1 MQTIIGCKASKLHAV
16 FACATNIEGRNLLS
30 QKKRVSRAEF
40 HLRSADKRWD
50 VCPRPMQLRTTQ
62 LTCKERQRR
71 SKGRCLS
78 GRGWHA
84 CKSREAG
91 VLECRGQGAGDAR
104 RRRSAHRRHSVVQA
118 CAASAGISP
127 HYHLRAPPGSNMW
140 LKHVQFCHLVLF
152 FVCFSELALFF
163 VCFSELVLFFVHVC
177 SLEQCSVRKRF
188 TALLL

>member
-1 MQTIIGCKASKLHAV
+1 M
-16 FACATNIEGRNLLS
+16 S
-30 QKKRVSRAEF
+30 QKKRVSRADF

-84 CKSREAG
+84 CKSSEAG

-104 RRRSAHRRHSVVQA
+104 RRRSAHRRHSSPSLRRLGRYKPPLTFKGPARVKYAVKTCSILPVSVVL
-118 CAASAGISP
+118 C
-127 HYHLRAPPGSNMW
+127 
-140 LKHVQFCHLVLF
+140 LF
-152 FVCFSELALFF
+152 FRVSVVLCLFF
-163 VCFSELVLFFVHVC
+163 RVSVVLC
-177 SLEQCSVRKRF
+177 SRLF
-188 TALLL
+188 T

>member
-1 MQTIIGCKASKLHAV
+1 MCYEHRRKEL
-16 FACATNIEGRNLLS
+16 IE
-30 QKKRVSRAEF
+30 QKKRVSRADF

-127 HYHLRAPPGSNMW
+127 HEHLRAPPGSNM
-140 LKHVQFCHLVLF
+140 LFVKTCSILPVSVVLCLF
-152 FVCFSELALFF
+152 FRVSVVLCLFF
-163 VCFSELVLFFVHVC
+163 RVSVVLC
-177 SLEQCSVRKRF
+177 SRLF
-188 TALLL
+188 T

>member
-1 MQTIIGCKASKLHAV
+1 MSK
-16 FACATNIEGRNLLS
+16 
-30 QKKRVSRAEF
+30 KKRVSRADF

-91 VLECRGQGAGDAR
+91 VLECRGQGAGDAPQAKRSPTTQCSSRMR
-104 RRRSAHRRHSVVQA
+104 RLGRYKPPLTFKGPVRVKYAVKTCSILPVSVVL
-118 CAASAGISP
+118 C
-127 HYHLRAPPGSNMW
+127 
-140 LKHVQFCHLVLF
+140 LF
-152 FVCFSELALFF
+152 FRVSVVLCLFF
-163 VCFSELVLFFVHVC
+163 RVSVVLC
-177 SLEQCSVRKRF
+177 SRLF
-188 TALLL
+188 T